1 MAHGFETAGL
11 KAARSEALNA
21 LSKGSGFVLIEGPS
35 GSGKSRLKNQLQ
47 SILKR
52 HYLAVSLPYSRFQY
66 AELLTALAELLQLN
80 FKKGEL
86 LSCFNALHQFALA
99 KQQAGTPLV
108 LLIDDA
114 ELMPEETLV
123 ALARALSGPEHQR
136 LAIRGILFTKRG
148 FYRQLQL
155 KHLDGLLVSQRL
167 LLAPATE
174 IEMLAFID
182 AVLEQRSGG
191 AVGIDDLAR
200 QALIVQAAGS
210 LRLAKQLIR
219 LAVQDVEAAGSA
231 TITEAVIDRVLANEC
246 FDADTLRTDAPGT
259 DAPGTDTPGINSQP
273 QSLPDSDTSDGP
285 LTSPTAGDS
294 TEQTIETSTTDD
306 AIGKQR
312 RQFNQDVISAS
323 RKLSNDLEGILTAP
337 LNETP
342 ARPQLKRPHSINEQ
356 PLFVNDLA
364 AAEVSSAA
372 ALQRSPST
380 SGSRPASPQA
390 PAANA
395 HRKANPADQGR
406 APAAVAAAPVA
417 PSTQTGD
424 VAKPGVA
431 QAPAAVATALP
442 SAALSSESSPSPS
455 PSPSIGSPPSPTISA
470 EPEPELVAD
479 LSAKLD
485 QNPTSDRWLPRPLT
499 LLLVLSLALAG
510 LLLLGKQLGLT
521 PERLL
526 QQLETA
532 MSTDQP
538 ALDPTSTAAIN
549 SASAAA
555 ANQND
560 ADNAATDQRAGVMA
574 ENAGAADAGAQTVAT
589 NAATASREDD
599 AELSAA
605 STASKTSIKHTTS
618 INSTVSI
625 NSTTPI
631 TAPATT
637 STLTDPATA
646 GTTPVVVVSQL
657 RDQAGSLDAL
667 HQQRELEPP
676 QRNPAAKLSVEDA
689 ATLSQDSDRPPLP
702 ATVALSTATTA
713 TPVEPGDSPQGMT
726 VIAAKAEPISA
737 DQQLEQATRAALDA
751 KIRLLLKKAD
761 IHRKAFRF
769 TIPEDDN
776 AVLAYRNV
784 LQLDADNRTAREGIT
799 WISGRY
805 HYRASK
811 AMEEQDWGLA
821 AQNYSRLLYI
831 DPLDQRAQA
840 GVSRLQSL
848 LNEGSLAEQDR
859 P

>member
-219 LAVQDVEAAGSA
+219 LAVLDAEAAGSA

-246 FDADTLRTDAPGT
+246 FDADTLRTAP
-259 DAPGTDTPGINSQP
+259 PGTDTPGIDSQL
-273 QSLPDSDTSDGP
+273 QSLPDSDTNGRP
-285 LTSPTAGDS
+285 LTSPAVGDS
-294 TEQTIETSTTDD
+294 TEQTIETSTTGE

-323 RKLSNDLEGILTAP
+323 RKLSSDLEGILTAP
-337 LNETP
+337 LNQTP
-342 ARPQLKRPHSINEQ
+342 ARPQLKRAHSINEQ

-372 ALQRSPST
+372 ALERSPST
-380 SGSRPASPQA
+380 SGSRPAGPQA
-390 PAANA
+390 PAASA
-395 HRKANPADQGR
+395 LRKTNPADQGR
-406 APAAVAAAPVA
+406 APAAAAAAPVA

-667 HQQRELEPP
+667 RQQRELEPP

-848 LNEGSLAEQDR
+848 LNDGSLAEQDR